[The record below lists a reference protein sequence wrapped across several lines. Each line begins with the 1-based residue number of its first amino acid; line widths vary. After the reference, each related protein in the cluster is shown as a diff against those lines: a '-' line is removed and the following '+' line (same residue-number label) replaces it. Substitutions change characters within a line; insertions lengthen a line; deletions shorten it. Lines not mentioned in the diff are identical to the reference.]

1 MFALVEQRDAESF
14 EPWRWVD
21 ERDEDLV
28 SLFVWEAKPD
38 QVVVERVAQP
48 CGGWLRD
55 VEPQPFGAVGCHLY
69 ILDEHASADPQM
81 SGGGIGYLLNR
92 TNSSRSKHHFG
103 GVHTSTSNVQDSDT
117 SRCSSQ
123 TRC

>member
-21 ERDEDLV
+21 ERDEHLV
-28 SLFVWEAKPD
+28 SLFVWEAKSD

-55 VEPQPFGAVGCHLY
+55 VEPEPFGAVGCHFY
-69 ILDEHASADPQM
+69 FLDEHASAALRCPAVG
-81 SGGGIGYLLNR
+81 SG
-92 TNSSRSKHHFG
+92 
-103 GVHTSTSNVQDSDT
+103 TS
-117 SRCSSQ
+117 
-123 TRC
+123 